1 MCRLQLLLS
10 VENAKNRL
18 GDLCGHGPFVKK
30 INNGVNLQMSQ
41 NVQLKTWEKMATI
54 KKLYKV

>member
-18 GDLCGHGPFVKK
+18 GDLCGHGSFVKK
-30 INNGVNLQMSQ
+30 KINKIAFQ
-41 NVQLKTWEKMATI
+41 
-54 KKLYKV
+54 

>member
-18 GDLCGHGPFVKK
+18 GDLCGHGTFVKK
-30 INNGVNLQMSQ
+30 INNGVILQMSE
-41 NVQLKTWEKMATI
+41 NVQLKTRGKMA
-54 KKLYKV
+54 KL